1 MICAQAIV
9 QFRPHESYE
18 KYLKL
23 LVSVMILIQLFLPI
37 RNLLKGVDGADADA
51 LLNSFRQSLEQEMAD
66 ARRQAEEADALLE
79 QMTLEQ
85 MTLEEVRRRMEEQS
99 AAAQE
104 DDGQEAA
111 GGTGGEA
118 GKETGN
124 VRDDQTGRT
133 VTVEVEPVEPI
144 LGEQTGGMQIDGE

>member
-37 RNLLKGVDGADADA
+37 RNLLAGTDGMDADA
-51 LLNSFRQSLEQEMAD
+51 LLDSFRRSLEQEMED
-66 ARRQAEEADALLE
+66 ARRQVEEADAL
-79 QMTLEQ
+79 LEQ
-85 MTLEEVRRRMEEQS
+85 MTLEEVRRRMEEQT

-104 DDGQEAA
+104 ESGQEA
-111 GGTGGEA
+111 GGETVDEA
-118 GKETGN
+118 GKESEKVGID
-124 VRDDQTGRT
+124 RAGKT
-133 VTVEVEPVEPI
+133 VTVEVEPVEPV
-144 LGEQTGGMQIDGE
+144 LGEQTGGMWIDGEQVE